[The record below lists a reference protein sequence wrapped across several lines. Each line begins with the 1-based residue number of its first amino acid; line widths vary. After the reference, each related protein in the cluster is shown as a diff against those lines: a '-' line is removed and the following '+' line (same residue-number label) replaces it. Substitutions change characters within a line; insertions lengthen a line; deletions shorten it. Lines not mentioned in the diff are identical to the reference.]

1 MQDYVRPAGFKAAD
15 VVSRMS
21 ESAFITHHDLKRFF
35 KRYAATIWLTTAVG
49 IAMAAVYV
57 FMTVPL
63 YTAGTTLVIDPSLP
77 QVLREPRNDAIFSI
91 DNSQVE
97 SQLEILRS
105 EKIAGAIIDK
115 LDLESNPEFKSRIR
129 SRDASARRHEMLAMF
144 AADLSVR
151 RVGLSY
157 AIQILFSATNPEL
170 AAKVANATAE
180 AYVAEEVSAR
190 AHAIK
195 LSGQWLEERI
205 DQLRR
210 QMNKAALAV
219 QEFRAK
225 RDYRLEPAQEATK
238 PSGGTEPSGNAHVNT
253 LEELESTAQT
263 YRQIYQSYLMAYT
276 ESVQKQS
283 YPATNARI
291 ITAATPPLG
300 KSHPRTKLILA
311 FGALMGCI
319 TGLGIAFFRHNTD
332 RSISNPA
339 QVREEVGMECLA
351 SVPRLPSSRRSATT
365 GRTIQLVD
373 WVKLHIF
380 ALGQLSRSTLPES
393 LDTGVTTPFS
403 RFSLNVKKL
412 IKASISP
419 SAELN
424 RSAASAA
431 PESLDTAVT
440 MPFSSF
446 SFGIKKL
453 KAAIS
458 IAGRA
463 NRLHCIGITS
473 ALPGEGKTTIAANLA
488 ALFAQS
494 GTRTLLIDGDLMN
507 ASLSKALA
515 PTAKLGLLEAIR
527 SDAAL
532 ATCILQPENA
542 IFDLL
547 PVADSGQNPAHDGI
561 LGSDTARKLIDDVK
575 KEYEL
580 VIVEMP
586 PLAANLDALSM
597 GSMLDGTLLV
607 VQWSKTPSPTVLE
620 SNYLL
625 RNARVDTL
633 GVVLNM
639 VEPSMVNYGEVT
651 GSYRGS
657 YHR

>member
-1 MQDYVRPAGFKAAD
+1 MQDYVRPAGFTAAD
-15 VVSRMS
+15 VPSRMS
-21 ESAFITHHDLKRFF
+21 ESAFISHHDLKRFF

-57 FMTVPL
+57 FAAVPL

-77 QVLREPRNDAIFSI
+77 QVLRESRDDAIFSI

-105 EKIAGAIIDK
+105 EKIAGAVIDE
-115 LDLESNPEFKSRIR
+115 LGLESNPEFKSRIR
-129 SRDASARRHEMLAMF
+129 SRDASLKRREMLALF
-144 AADLSVR
+144 AAKLSVR

-157 AIQILFSATNPEL
+157 AIEILFSATNPEL

-180 AYVAEEVSAR
+180 AYVDEEVAAR
-190 AHAIK
+190 AQAIK
-195 LSGQWLEERI
+195 LSGEWLEERI

-225 RDYRLEPAQEATK
+225 RDYRLDPAQESAK
-238 PSGGTEPSGNAHVNT
+238 PSGGNEPSGNSHVNT

-332 RSISNPA
+332 RSISNSS

-351 SVPRLPSSRRSATT
+351 SVPLLPSSRRSANT

-373 WVKLHIF
+373 WAKRHI
-380 ALGQLSRSTLPES
+380 LPSGQLSRSAAPES
-393 LDTGVTTPFS
+393 LDTAVTTLFS
-403 RFSLNVKKL
+403 RFSLSVKEL
-412 IKASISP
+412 IRATISP
-419 SAELN
+419 SAEFY
-424 RSAASAA
+424 RGAASAA

-458 IAGRA
+458 IAGRG

-494 GTRTLLIDGDLMN
+494 GTSTLLIDGDLMN

-515 PTAKLGLLEAIR
+515 PAAKLGLLEAIKA
-527 SDAAL
+527 DAAL
-532 ATCILQPENA
+532 NRCIVRPENA
-542 IFDLL
+542 IFDFL
-547 PVADSGQNPAHDGI
+547 PVAGGQNPAHDGI

-639 VEPSMVNYGEVT
+639 VEPSMVNYGEVS
-651 GSYRGS
+651 GNYRGS